1 MKRAE
6 FRGVGESH
14 SSYGHQGVIQALSL
28 SDDGK
33 QLLTGSDEG
42 LVQVFHSPSGN
53 CQKTLSG
60 HSAAISAV
68 GYSIDSR
75 YAISGARDNEIKI
88 WDLQQGSC
96 VQTLSGHKGCITC
109 LHTLPN
115 ERLLVSGSDDKTL
128 RIWDFPSGQCLQV
141 LKGHQQAVSCLQP
154 LSDWQYLL
162 SGGEDKTIKLWNLST
177 ARHITDIGKMGGH
190 VARIAALNASYDD
203 QIIAS
208 ASKDCTIRL
217 WDMEHNKAYQT
228 ISAHATAVTDMDLS
242 LNGRHAVSVA
252 RDGEIKLWQFPQGEC
267 LATLQQAQEEDHSR
281 QHAVILSNNRQ
292 QVVATNQQG
301 GVTFY
306 PLDWDFRSVSISEV
320 SHEARQAFYSAFIR
334 RQTPRQILRNARSA
348 AREISITGSSLGKAR
363 WQKADLQRFSH
374 ILLGGLSVRL
384 NADQLGHNLKAWQE
398 EQAEEQHIAGR
409 VEETHSP
416 EENEPPPPGFTHQ
429 VASGV
434 PGYIR
439 HFLSDTIRLTV
450 VIVVLALVF
459 VIGNTIRL
467 QVNDYRAMK
476 QVEQSVLNGGNINQ
490 LRLNGI
496 GALHE
501 ASRHGQKETIRYL
514 LASGA
519 DINIVDSNGWS
530 VLHYAVAVNDDD
542 MVEFLLEQGADSGL
556 RAGTSFVTP
565 SWIAGRNENIDI
577 LTAIKES
584 GN

>member
-6 FRGVGESH
+6 FNGVQQSH

-53 CQKTLSG
+53 CQQTLSG
-60 HSAAISAV
+60 HSAAITAV
-68 GYSIDSR
+68 GFSVDNQ
-75 YAISGARDNEIKI
+75 YAISGARDNKIKI
-88 WDLQQGSC
+88 WDLQQGTC
-96 VQTLSGHKGCITC
+96 VQTLSGHKGGITC

-141 LKGHQQAVSCLQP
+141 LKGHQQAVSCCQP

-162 SGGEDKTIKLWNLST
+162 SGGEDKTIKLWSLST

-203 QIIAS
+203 QVIAS
-208 ASKDCTIRL
+208 VSKDCTIRL

-228 ISAHATAVTDMDLS
+228 ISAHATAVTDMGLS

-267 LATLQQAQEEDHSR
+267 LAILQPVQDEDHSR
-281 QHAVILSNNRQ
+281 QHAVILSNDRQ

-306 PLDWDFRSVSISEV
+306 PLDWEFRPVSISEV

-334 RQTPRQILRNARSA
+334 RQTPHSVMRNVKSA

-374 ILLGGLSVRL
+374 ILLGGLQVRL
-384 NADQLGHNLKAWQE
+384 NADQLGYNLKAWQA
-398 EQAEEQHIAGR
+398 EQAGEQHIAGK
-409 VEETHSP
+409 VEETHTP
-416 EENEPPPPGFTHQ
+416 EEDAPPPGFTHQ

-439 HFLSDTIRLTV
+439 HFLSDAIRLTV

-459 VIGNTIRL
+459 VIGNQIRL

-476 QVEQSVLNGGNINQ
+476 QLEQSVQSGGNINQ

-501 ASRHGQKETIRYL
+501 VSRQGQKETIRYL

-530 VLHYAVAVNDDD
+530 VLHYAVAANDDD
-542 MVEFLLEQGADSGL
+542 MVEFLLEQGADPEL

-565 SWIAGRNENIDI
+565 LWIAGRNENIEI
-577 LTAIKES
+577 LTAMKET